1 MQYLFRQIHN
11 LFRSIF
17 IEPLPI
23 WANTGVGV
31 LYVLLLFEVGEIL
44 AVAYGHTPVLS
55 SFLVEDCPKVVKLP
69 FATKGINHRAF
80 ASKKKCTQVV
90 RLGHFERISQCRTK
104 GTFLF
109 NGERILLCRV
119 ILQTLKGRIHSN
131 RLKRKDRDVAHV
143 VADMFG
149 IDFHNSR
156 EWLCDSIDSK
166 RLWRLAISRCG
177 VNDAG
182 VSELFNELS
191 IDWIFHVELILSV
204 SFFRHLA
211 GYRIR

>member
-1 MQYLFRQIHN
+1 MQYLFRQVHN

-17 IEPLPI
+17 IEPLPV
-23 WANTGVGV
+23 WTDSGVGV

-44 AVAYGHTPVLS
+44 AVADGHTPVFS
-55 SFLVEDCPKVVKLP
+55 SFLVKDGFEMVKLP
-69 FATKGINHRAF
+69 LATKGINHRAF
-80 ASKKKCTQVV
+80 ASKKKCTQID
-90 RLGHFERISQCRTK
+90 RLGHFERFSQCRTK

-131 RLKRKDRDVAHV
+131 RLKGKDRDVAHV

-149 IDFHNSR
+149 IDFHDSR

-166 RLWRLAISRCG
+166 GLWRLAISRCG
-177 VNDAG
+177 VNNAG